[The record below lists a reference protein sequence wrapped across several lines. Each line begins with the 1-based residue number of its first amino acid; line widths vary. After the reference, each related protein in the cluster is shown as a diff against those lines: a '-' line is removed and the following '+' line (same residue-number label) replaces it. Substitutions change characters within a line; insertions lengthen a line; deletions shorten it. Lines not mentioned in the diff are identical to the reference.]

1 MKTTLTALAAILA
14 ASLMVA
20 CASPDND
27 TVNNPA
33 ASPAVPEAPAG
44 IK

>member
-1 MKTTLTALAAILA
+1 MKKTALTLLA
-14 ASLMVA
+14 AAAAVIMVA
-20 CASPDND
+20 CASPEND
-27 TVNNPA
+27 TVKNPP